1 MSNPSGRRRAA
12 RANRSTASVSM
23 SARMGPPTSIIN
35 QSSSGRFAVSGSDRS
50 IRVKGTEFIRV
61 LVMPD
66 TITSGTVL
74 FSTPNVAGP
83 MNTRLAN
90 FAAIFERWRPY
101 KYNYRYVPSVPT
113 TVAGSIILASDPD
126 VSALYPDGST
136 SNIPRLTSLTGHRMT
151 ALWQPAVCGI
161 ASSAD
166 YTSLWTTDESS
177 GETSSVDARFDAAG
191 QFVACIVTP
200 PGSSFDAG
208 TSIGSLELEYDIEF
222 FRPRLALSEAA
233 GEAAELIMKV
243 PIETFPQ
250 LAMTTSEYSLARAFS
265 SLKTGAFTVGLGG
278 LAAVLANKAN
288 TRVLSHEIK
297 RELRSV
303 PPPVSSSS
311 SSVSSSS
318 SSASTSVSV
327 GTIAKSQPLS
337 SRRVGVTLD
346 NLMDVQGFKPGTYD
360 VEIWSGL
367 SAPNSGSGND
377 QLLSQSNTPTTD
389 VPDDIGS
396 VGYLSGSVAQDF
408 KGDYSVGSR
417 NARSEFSFFGNI
429 ADTNN
434 RVQMPS
440 GEVVRIAAMRKV
452 TFTVRS
458 NREFAA
464 YDIPLY
470 WNDSYDDLHA
480 LGAICNIIVRTR
492 AATRLLDLTG
502 FSGAWRERGQTR
514 ERKLPP
520 EPPDLKVPKVSP
532 GSPALCFSCQEPLG
546 FDVDTNSF
554 YCTWC
559 EARRISASSSSSS
572 RPLRVV
578 QK

>member
-1 MSNPSGRRRAA
+1 
-12 RANRSTASVSM
+12 
-23 SARMGPPTSIIN
+23 
-35 QSSSGRFAVSGSDRS
+35 
-50 IRVKGTEFIRV
+50 
-61 LVMPD
+61 
-66 TITSGTVL
+66 
-74 FSTPNVAGP
+74 

-126 VSALYPDGST
+126 VAALYPDGST

-166 YTSLWTTDESS
+166 YTSLWTTDES
-177 GETSSVDARFDAAG
+177 GGDTSSVDARFDSAG

-222 FRPRLALSEAA
+222 FRPRLALAEAA

-250 LAMTTSEYSLARAFS
+250 SAMTTSEYSLSRTFS

-288 TRVLSHEIK
+288 TRAISHELK

-303 PPPVSSSS
+303 PPPGSSSS

-327 GTIAKSQPLS
+327 GTIAKSQPPP
-337 SRRVGVTLD
+337 RRVGVTLD
-346 NLMDVQGFKPGTYD
+346 NLMDVQGLKPGTYD
-360 VEIWSGL
+360 VEVWSGL
-367 SAPNSGSGND
+367 STPNSDSGND
-377 QLLSQSNTPTTD
+377 LLLSQSITPDTD
-389 VPDDIGS
+389 VPDENGS
-396 VGYLSGSVAQDF
+396 VGYLSGSVGLDF
-408 KGDYSVGSR
+408 KGDYSIGSR
-417 NARSEFSFFGNI
+417 NARSEFSFFGNVT
-429 ADTNN
+429 DTFN

-458 NREFAA
+458 NREFAS
-464 YDIPLY
+464 YDIPLF
-470 WNDSYDDLHA
+470 WNSSYSELA
-480 LGAICNIIVRTR
+480 TLGAVCNIIVRTR

-502 FSGAWRERGQTR
+502 FSGAWRERGTTR
-514 ERKLPP
+514 ERKLPVAPP
-520 EPPDLKVPKVSP
+520 EMKVPKVSP

-546 FDVDTNSF
+546 FDTDTNSF

-572 RPLRVV
+572 RPLRIN